1 MTENHSP
8 CMDYLPRDSV
18 VHPTSYVS
26 NQAIFDGRGF
36 SRKTSAGYSHGT
48 WWINPSTPANPLQ
61 AGFFVLG
68 QSGQAISSGSEALSD
83 CFCLHIA
90 EPFHDMTLQLHL
102 AVVIL
107 KQKPVAMDKRAPRAS
122 SIVGWF
128 SRLPW
133 PGYIG
138 DSVVPPSC
146 HRALVAARAPL
157 AVSGEDAQSDN
168 RLATTQ
174 GGPEAA
180 RLVGKS
186 PRFGGPE
193 PLVRDE
199 SSDSP
204 VQ

>member
-168 RLATTQ
+168 RLATTRSERVGVATAVPSPKCDGPMPLCH
-174 GGPEAA
+174 GGW
-180 RLVGKS
+180 
-186 PRFGGPE
+186 
-193 PLVRDE
+193 
-199 SSDSP
+199 SDSP
-204 VQ
+204 AR